1 MQLRYPKVNVLGSLY
16 QENHVLPICLLCH
29 FLSFLSVFHFFF
41 RFVICLLMSL
51 VSQVSPRQVSL
62 VVLGRVS
69 FVETAQMNKRHFHM
83 NQTCETELPDPHAHY
98 KNVGAI

>member
-1 MQLRYPKVNVLGSLY
+1 
-16 QENHVLPICLLCH
+16 
-29 FLSFLSVFHFFF
+29 
-41 RFVICLLMSL
+41 MSL

-83 NQTCETELPDPHAHY
+83 NQTCETELSDPHAHY